1 MRMTTG
7 PANSPQSLLAID
19 FGLRRIGIATG
30 VCLTRTATPLTTLP
44 ATYGEPEWKKLD
56 LLINE
61 WRPDLLVVGLPYNS
75 DGSWSE
81 MGTLA
86 KNFAEKLRDRYSL
99 PVELIDERFTSS
111 EAGSLLK
118 EQRRQ
123 GLRNKKLHKEDV
135 DAVAAQLIAE
145 SWMNSAAGRS

>member
-1 MRMTTG
+1 MTTR
-7 PANSPQSLLAID
+7 PINAPRSLLAID
-19 FGLRRIGIATG
+19 FGLRRIGIATA

-44 ATYGEPEWKKLD
+44 AADGEPEWDKLD
-56 LLINE
+56 HLIKD
-61 WRPDLLVVGLPYNS
+61 WQPDLIVVGLPYNS

-86 KNFAEKLRDRYSL
+86 RSFAEKLGDRYSL
-99 PVELIDERFTSS
+99 QVDLIDERFTSA

>member
-1 MRMTTG
+1 MTSR
-7 PANSPQSLLAID
+7 PINAPRSLLAID
-19 FGLRRIGIATG
+19 FGLRRIGIATA
-30 VCLTRTATPLTTLP
+30 VCITRTATPLTTLP
-44 ATYGEPEWKKLD
+44 AANGEPEWDKLD
-56 LLINE
+56 RLIKD
-61 WRPDLLVVGLPYNS
+61 WQPDLIVVGLPYNS

-86 KNFAEKLRDRYSL
+86 RNFANKLSGRYSL
-99 PVELIDERFTSS
+99 PVDLVDERFTSA

-145 SWMNSAAGRS
+145 SWMSSAARRS

>member
-1 MRMTTG
+1 MKSG
-7 PANSPQSLLAID
+7 PRSLLAID
-19 FGLRRIGIATG
+19 YGLRRIGIATA
-30 VCLTRTATPLTTLP
+30 VCLTRTASPLTTLP
-44 ATYGEPEWKKLD
+44 ASNGEPEWDKLD
-56 LLINE
+56 RLIKD
-61 WRPDLLVVGLPYNS
+61 WQPDLIVVGLPYNS

-86 KNFAEKLRDRYSL
+86 KGFAEKLIDRYSL
-99 PVELIDERFTSS
+99 PVDLIDERFTSA

-145 SWMNSAAGRS
+145 SWMNTAAGRS

>member
-1 MRMTTG
+1 MTAGSTS
-7 PANSPQSLLAID
+7 SPRSLLAID

-30 VCLTRTATPLTTLP
+30 VCLTRTAAPLTTLP
-44 ATYGEPEWKKLD
+44 AANGEPEWAKLD

-61 WRPDLLVVGLPYNS
+61 WQPDLLVVGLPYNS

-86 KNFAEKLRDRYSL
+86 RNFAEKLHDRYSL
-99 PVELIDERFTSS
+99 PIDLIDERFTSA

-123 GLRNKKLHKEDV
+123 GLRSKKLHKENV

-145 SWMNSAAGRS
+145 SWMNNAAGQF